1 MTGQRKTKK
10 EDYTPEELRKLL
22 REYEDKEIDMMQDSD
37 ETIALYKSIN
47 KLNEA
52 DKIILYLYAEL
63 GSLRAVGRTLGVSYT
78 TARKAVMQIKEKI
91 FEALK
96 DDT

>member
-22 REYEDKEIDMMQDSD
+22 REYEDKEIDMMKDSD
-37 ETIALYKSIN
+37 ETIALYKGIN

-78 TARKAVMQIKEKI
+78 TARKAVMEIKTKI
-91 FEALK
+91 FEVLK
-96 DDT
+96 NDT